1 MLVCTVCYEKEYRHD
16 ERKKKSQTNIWY
28 DGEILK
34 AKSNEK
40 RGK

>member
-1 MLVCTVCYEKEYRHD
+1 VCTVCYEKEHRHGG
-16 ERKKKSQTNIWY
+16 RKKKSQTNIRY
-28 DGEILK
+28 DGETLK